1 MSDHRNLINH
11 VLGDELSLRLFRQ
24 NDKMNQYVGLWSLW
38 WSNSGDIS
46 TVRLIFATVPPTID
60 PAPPENAALKT
71 LPWVVLQLQALYPDD
86 HMWPLVY
93 KTLHAEMDAKMR
105 DMPSTQACPGKI
117 TYETLQSN
125 TAKRQLVD
133 PEMLQEYTIMRV
145 DNPEDRPD
153 PRPLEISNRKRVQYL
168 VYRGRETD
176 LREQPLQVFIEKL
189 MSKRAPLSQRLHSET
204 GLSKTTTLLSAVND
218 WHTWIVLSVNGGVEE
233 GQ

>member
-11 VLGDELSLRLFRQ
+11 VLGDDLSLRLFRQ

-46 TVRLIFATVPPTID
+46 TVRLIFATVPRTTD

-71 LPWVVLQLQALYPDD
+71 LPWVVLQLQALSPDD